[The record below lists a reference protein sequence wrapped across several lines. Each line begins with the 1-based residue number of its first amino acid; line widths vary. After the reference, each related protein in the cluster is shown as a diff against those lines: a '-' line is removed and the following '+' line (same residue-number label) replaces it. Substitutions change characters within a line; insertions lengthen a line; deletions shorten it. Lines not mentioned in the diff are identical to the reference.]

1 MTEMTPVSPQIGAVQ
16 NKATTFSNATTANEE
31 FGPFEELKATGY
43 PQLADLMGR
52 HGEIAIFRK
61 FGALNILNLMSLQA
75 ELLDLQEDLKNLYQ
89 DDQSNTTLRDFYAMR
104 NSPLHQEKMVDIRG
118 KLGEYSNIHC
128 LFGRRT
134 VQ

>member
-1 MTEMTPVSPQIGAVQ
+1 MTETTSVSPQIGAVQ
-16 NKATTFSNATTANEE
+16 NKATTLSNATTANEE
-31 FGPFEELKATGY
+31 FGPFEDLKATGY

-89 DDQSNTTLRDFYAMR
+89 NDQSHTTLRDFYAMR
-104 NSPLHQEKMVDIRG
+104 NSPLHQEKMVEIRE
-118 KLGEYSNIHC
+118 KLREYSNIYP
-128 LFGRRT
+128 LIEQQT
-134 VQ
+134 M